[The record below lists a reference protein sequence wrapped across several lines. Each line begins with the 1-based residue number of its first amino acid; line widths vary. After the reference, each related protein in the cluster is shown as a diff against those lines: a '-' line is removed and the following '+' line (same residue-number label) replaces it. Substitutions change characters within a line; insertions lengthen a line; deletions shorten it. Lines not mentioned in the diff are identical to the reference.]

1 MLLSETMTTT
11 ITPASKIQ
19 LGAVA
24 VLLGGI
30 VTIIGMVYNLSGSFV
45 SKELFTS
52 ELNSIR
58 RETTLQFDTV
68 NRRLSDLSSALDAAR
83 KESTR

>member
-1 MLLSETMTTT
+1 MTT

-30 VTIIGMVYNLSGSFV
+30 ITIIGMVYNLSGSFV